1 MASRGINKV
10 IIVGNLG
17 QDPEVRF
24 MPNGN
29 AVANFTVATSETWK
43 DKQTGEQKEKTE
55 WHRIVIYQRL
65 AEIAGEY
72 LKKGSKVYL
81 EGRLQTRKWQNQQGQ
96 DQYTTEIV
104 ANEMQMLDSR
114 GQGQGGYQQSSSAQQ
129 SGGFQQQQP
138 AAPQQQA
145 AYQQPAQQQ
154 QGYQQP
160 APQQQQSYQQPSQS
174 TPQSGSQSGYQ
185 QQPAQQP
192 AQQGGFQQQNQSNAK
207 VNPQEPTID
216 FDDDIPF

>member
-24 MPNGN
+24 MPNGS

-114 GQGQGGYQQSSSAQQ
+114 AQGGMQS
-129 SGGFQQQQP
+129 SGGFQQQ
-138 AAPQQQA
+138 APQNQGGFQQQA
-145 AYQQPAQQQ
+145 AQQPAYQQPAQQA
-154 QGYQQP
+154 
-160 APQQQQSYQQPSQS
+160 APQQSYQQPTQQAPQQS
-174 TPQSGSQSGYQ
+174 YQQPAQQSGY
-185 QQPAQQP
+185 QQP

-207 VNPQEPTID
+207 VNPQEPKID